1 MASGH
6 GRSHDAHDAY
16 GARHSGSASGA
27 SGAGSGDGLGGMD
40 DADVADLWV
49 MDPETGAYRMR
60 TPEEIAAAR
69 AAEAFP
75 TPGTALAVP
84 APTRSPERSPVPAPR
99 RRTTPPATRPGK
111 GRKASKAKKRLKWT
125 ALSLVGLLVV
135 IVGAAYGYYEYLNS
149 RIKTGDRSGNSD
161 VGAAPEDEQGRR
173 QMNVLLIGSDSRLGK
188 GNSGYG
194 NEGEAGRADTTLLL
208 HLSADRSN
216 ASVVSIPRDMFVDRP
231 SCKHDK
237 GTQPAAERVVFNTT
251 MIEPGGP
258 PCTVATV
265 ERMLGVRIDHWMMI
279 DFNGVKEM
287 TKAVGGVDIVLCD
300 RLYDPKGP
308 GKGTGLDLSAGPH
321 NLQGEDALSFL
332 RARHGFY
339 GESDLARIE
348 AQKSFL
354 MALAREIK
362 TSATWKDPAAI
373 FQIAQAATGNITVDE
388 GLGRIEKL
396 VSLGNEIKKVP
407 EKRMAFTTL
416 PVMDVPSENPK
427 VHVQPIEPQA
437 TNLWASIRNDVPL
450 TKGDPGA
457 TPAPASSAPPAA
469 TAPAAPAIDPATIT
483 VTVRN
488 STQIPKA
495 QEVVDKL
502 LAAKY
507 KATVD
512 KTGGTQQANSS
523 ITYPTGQID
532 AARQLAAA
540 VGLPETALDES
551 TKAGTKLQL
560 VIGLDFPGLNDAS
573 GGKSSAGSTASAGGS
588 AAAPAPSASVTPPK
602 AEDIKLNTADNDSCI
617 KTKYSK

>member
-16 GARHSGSASGA
+16 GGRNSGAASGA

-49 MDPETGAYRMR
+49 LDPDTGAYRMR
-60 TPEEIAAAR
+60 TPEELAAAN
-69 AAEAFP
+69 AAEAAP

-84 APTRSPERSPVPAPR
+84 SPTRSPERSPVPAPR
-99 RRTTPPATRPGK
+99 RRTTQPATRPGK
-111 GRKASKAKKRLKWT
+111 NGKSGKAKKRLKWI
-125 ALSLVGLLVV
+125 ALSLAGLFVV

-161 VGAAPEDEQGRR
+161 VGAAGEDEQGRR
-173 QMNVLLIGSDSRLGK
+173 QMNVLLIGSDSRVGK
-188 GNSGYG
+188 GNTGYG
-194 NEGEAGRADTTLLL
+194 NDDEPGRADTTLLL

-237 GTQPAAERVVFNTT
+237 GTQPAQEHVAFNTT

-279 DFNGVKEM
+279 DFNGVKQM

-308 GKGTGLDLSAGPH
+308 GRGTGLDLAAGPH

-362 TSATWKDPAAI
+362 TSATWKDPAAV

-416 PVMDVPSENPK
+416 PVMDVPEENPK
-427 VHVQPIEPQA
+427 VHVQAIEPQA
-437 TNLWASIRNDVPL
+437 TNLWATVRNDTPL

-457 TPAPASSAPPAA
+457 APPAASSAP
-469 TAPAAPAIDPATIT
+469 APAAPAAPTIDPATIS
-483 VTVRN
+483 VSVRN
-488 STQIPKA
+488 STQVPKA

-507 KATVD
+507 KASVD
-512 KTGGTQQANSS
+512 KTGGSQQANSS
-523 ITYPTGQID
+523 ITYPTGQLD

-551 TKAGTKLQL
+551 SKAGTKLQL
-560 VIGLDFPGLNDAS
+560 VIGLDFPGLKDGAD
-573 GGKSSAGSTASAGGS
+573 SAGTGSSGKASSGGS
-588 AAAPAPSASVTPPK
+588 APAPAPTATVAPPK